1 MSMIVNKKELKKKR
15 NLLILIFTILTKIKL
30 KVQMMKIDNKLLFD
44 KENKI

>member
-1 MSMIVNKKELKKKR
+1 MSMIVNKKELKKNR

>member
-1 MSMIVNKKELKKKR
+1 MIVNKKELKKKR

-30 KVQMMKIDNKLLFD
+30 KVQMKKIDNKLLFD

>member
-30 KVQMMKIDNKLLFD
+30 KVQMKKIDNKLLFD

>member
-1 MSMIVNKKELKKKR
+1 MIVNKKELKKKR